1 MVTKD
6 QSNDIHDLIMRINDL
21 RTKQLSGTDLSDDEL
36 KEGIMLLAKVRTM
49 RAGKTAS
56 IEKDEPM
63 SKFF

>member
-6 QSNDIHDLIMRINDL
+6 QANDIHDLISRINEL

-36 KEGIMLLAKVRTM
+36 KEGIKLLSAVRTM
-49 RAGKTAS
+49 RAGKTAT
-56 IEKDEPM
+56 IEKDEPL